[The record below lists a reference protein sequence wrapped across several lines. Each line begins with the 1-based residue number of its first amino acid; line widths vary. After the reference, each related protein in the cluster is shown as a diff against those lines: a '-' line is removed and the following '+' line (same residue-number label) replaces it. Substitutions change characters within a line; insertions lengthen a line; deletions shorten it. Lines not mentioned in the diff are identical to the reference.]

1 MDDSGLSRRKQPRT
15 ILCAVLALALALF
28 PHHAQAW
35 VMSWASLNWTAG
47 NTVQS
52 FTNVG
57 GSGVTVTIELKRN
70 DKALE
75 LCAPS
80 EMKIQQVK
88 DILMQKFG
96 KKEISYKS
104 LSLKKS
110 EKAANG
116 GVKESY
122 GVVCGI
128 DKEMAK
134 SIVKDIKD
142 SGVKVQAS
150 IQDEKVRVT
159 GKSKDDLQSVI
170 ALLRGKDYP
179 IPLQFTNYR

>member
-1 MDDSGLSRRKQPRT
+1 MAQDSSFDIVSEVNLQIVDDA
-15 ILCAVLALALALF
+15 INVALKEIQNRF
-28 PHHAQAW
+28 D
-35 VMSWASLNWTAG
+35 
-47 NTVQS
+47 
-52 FTNVG
+52 FK
-57 GSGVTVTIELKRN
+57 GVTVTIELKRN

-134 SIVKDIKD
+134 TIVKDIKD
-142 SGVKVQAS
+142 PGVKVQTS

-159 GKSKDDLQSVI
+159 GKSKDDRQSVI

>member
-1 MDDSGLSRRKQPRT
+1 MAQDSSFDIVSEVNLQIVDDA
-15 ILCAVLALALALF
+15 INVALKEIQNRF
-28 PHHAQAW
+28 D
-35 VMSWASLNWTAG
+35 
-47 NTVQS
+47 
-52 FTNVG
+52 FK
-57 GSGVTVTIELKRN
+57 GVTVTIELKRN

-159 GKSKDDLQSVI
+159 GKSKDDLQTVI
-170 ALLRGKDYP
+170 QMLRGKDYP

>member
-1 MDDSGLSRRKQPRT
+1 MAQDSSFDIVSEVNLQIVDDA
-15 ILCAVLALALALF
+15 INVALKEIQNRF
-28 PHHAQAW
+28 D
-35 VMSWASLNWTAG
+35 
-47 NTVQS
+47 
-52 FTNVG
+52 FK
-57 GSGVTVTIELKRN
+57 GVTVTIELKRN

-116 GVKESY
+116 GIRESY
-122 GVVCGI
+122 SIVTGI
-128 DKEMAK
+128 DKEIAK
-134 SIVKDIKD
+134 TIVKDIKD
-142 SGVKVQAS
+142 SGIKVQAS

-159 GKSKDDLQSVI
+159 GKSKDDLQAVI

>member
-1 MDDSGLSRRKQPRT
+1 MAQDSSFDIVSEVNLQTVDDA
-15 ILCAVLALALALF
+15 INVALKEIQNRF
-28 PHHAQAW
+28 D
-35 VMSWASLNWTAG
+35 
-47 NTVQS
+47 
-52 FTNVG
+52 FK
-57 GSGVTVTIELKRN
+57 GVNVTIELKRA
-70 DKALE
+70 DKSLE

-142 SGVKVQAS
+142 SGVKVQTS

-159 GKSKDDLQSVI
+159 GKSKDDLQSI
-170 ALLRGKDYP
+170 IQLLRGKDYP

>member
-1 MDDSGLSRRKQPRT
+1 MAQDSSFDIVSEVNLQVVDDA
-15 ILCAVLALALALF
+15 INVALKEIQNRF
-28 PHHAQAW
+28 D
-35 VMSWASLNWTAG
+35 
-47 NTVQS
+47 
-52 FTNVG
+52 FK
-57 GSGVTVTIELKRN
+57 GVTVTIELKRN

-116 GVKESY
+116 GVKETYS
-122 GVVCGI
+122 VVCGI

-134 SIVKDIKD
+134 TIVKDIKD

>member
-1 MDDSGLSRRKQPRT
+1 MAQDSSFDIVSEVNLQVVDDA
-15 ILCAVLALALALF
+15 INVALKEIQNRF
-28 PHHAQAW
+28 D
-35 VMSWASLNWTAG
+35 
-47 NTVQS
+47 
-52 FTNVG
+52 FK
-57 GSGVTVTIELKRN
+57 GVTVTIELKRN

-134 SIVKDIKD
+134 TIVKDIKD

-159 GKSKDDLQSVI
+159 GKSKDDLQTVI
-170 ALLRGKDYP
+170 QMLRGKDYP

>member
-1 MDDSGLSRRKQPRT
+1 MAQDSSFDIVSEVNLQVVDDA
-15 ILCAVLALALALF
+15 INVALKEIQNRF
-28 PHHAQAW
+28 D
-35 VMSWASLNWTAG
+35 
-47 NTVQS
+47 
-52 FTNVG
+52 FK
-57 GSGVTVTIELKRN
+57 GVTVTIELKRS
-70 DKALE
+70 DKSLE

-134 SIVKDIKD
+134 TIVKDIKD

-159 GKSKDDLQSVI
+159 GKSKDDLQAVI
-170 ALLRGKDYP
+170 SLLRGKDYP

>member
-1 MDDSGLSRRKQPRT
+1 MAQDSSFDIVSEVNLQVVDDA
-15 ILCAVLALALALF
+15 INVALKEIQNRF
-28 PHHAQAW
+28 D
-35 VMSWASLNWTAG
+35 
-47 NTVQS
+47 
-52 FTNVG
+52 FK
-57 GSGVTVTIELKRN
+57 GVTVTIELKRN

-134 SIVKDIKD
+134 TIVKDIKD

-159 GKSKDDLQSVI
+159 SKSKDDLQSVI
-170 ALLRGKDYP
+170 QLLRGKDYP
-179 IPLQFTNYR
+179 IPLQFNNYR